1 MNKVATLLVA
11 AAASTLLTGCW
22 SSHKVELS
30 TPQDK
35 PIHIVVDVNIKM
47 DEELRKAFA
56 EEDKKS
62 AQISK
67 DQAEKA
73 LEEYLNATNK

>member
-1 MNKVATLLVA
+1 MRKCVTLLAAVA
-11 AAASTLLTGCW
+11 ACAAPMGCW

-47 DEELRKAFA
+47 DEELKKAFA
-56 EEDKKS
+56 DDDKKA

-73 LEEYLNATNK
+73 LEQYLNSASK

>member
-1 MNKVATLLVA
+1 MNKVAALLVA
-11 AAASTLLTGCW
+11 IPVSAVLFGCW

-35 PIHIVVDVNIKM
+35 PIHIIVDVNIKM
-47 DEELRKAFA
+47 DEELKRAFA
-56 EEDKKS
+56 DDDKKA

-73 LEEYLNATNK
+73 LQEYLNSAKK